1 MGGYPPHSDVVWICY
16 AFGTKLFNWKKVFG
30 ITICRECGA
39 DKFKIY
45 MICLILAAS
54 LKIGKMW
61 IQIQCVKNAEND
73 RKVEVQSSPKLDRY
87 ISFKSNCELEAYDSS
102 NISKQESDLSEVC
115 FVYNPYQLKICGS
128 NKLNQSGHETKRFLS
143 LNMHM
148 MHLCLFFVCP

>member
-102 NISKQESDLSEVC
+102 NISKQESDLYEVC
-115 FVYNPYQLKICGS
+115 FVYILKICGS
-128 NKLNQSGHETKRFLS
+128 NKPNQSGHETKRFLS

-148 MHLCLFFVCP
+148 MPLCLFFVCP

>member
-1 MGGYPPHSDVVWICY
+1 
-16 AFGTKLFNWKKVFG
+16 
-30 ITICRECGA
+30 
-39 DKFKIY
+39 

-102 NISKQESDLSEVC
+102 NISKQESDLYEVC
-115 FVYNPYQLKICGS
+115 FVYNPYILKICGS
-128 NKLNQSGHETKRFLS
+128 NKPNQSGHETKRFLS

-148 MHLCLFFVCP
+148 MPLCLFFVCP

>member
-61 IQIQCVKNAEND
+61 IQILCVKNAEND

-102 NISKQESDLSEVC
+102 NISKQESDLYEVC
-115 FVYNPYQLKICGS
+115 FVYNPYILKICGS
-128 NKLNQSGHETKRFLS
+128 NKPNQSGHETKQFLS